1 MKLNIPC
8 TSTLHVAVG
17 AFDGVHQ
24 AHKKLIARAVDE
36 ASKNNSTSL
45 VLTFEPL
52 PKEVLSHEKFEGRL
66 LPAFVKQYMLSQQH
80 ADLLIVENFND
91 IRYLSEDQF
100 IRLLLQYAEKVVF
113 YAGPDFHVGHREGIR
128 YTGRNVDII
137 HEPDIIIDGL
147 ICRSSVIRDLIKKG
161 DVSTAAKLLGYE
173 YTYYTHTVSGSQIG
187 RTIDFPTINI
197 QPSNQI
203 TPGFGVYF
211 GEILLFG
218 ETRPCAAYVGTRP
231 SLRGLELRLEAHI
244 IDEMPVPFIPE
255 GTQTALRLIEKIS
268 EEKTFESLEKLR
280 KMLYNYKKISLGL
293 AAERYK
299 IQKAPPFPEC
309 GGQAALDN
317 AEGLC

>member
-1 MKLNIPC
+1 MKLNIPS
-8 TSTLHVAVG
+8 TSTLHVVLG

-24 AHKKLIARAVDE
+24 AHRKLIARAVDE
-36 ASKNNSTSL
+36 ASKNNGTSL

-52 PKEVLSHEKFEGRL
+52 PKEILSHEKFEGRL
-66 LPAFVKQYMLSQQH
+66 LPAFAKQYMLSQQH
-80 ADLLIVENFND
+80 TDVLIIENFNN
-91 IRYLSEDQF
+91 IRFLSEDQF
-100 IRLLLQYAEKVVF
+100 IRLLLQYAKKVVF
-113 YAGPDFHVGHREGIR
+113 YAGPDFHIGCREGTR
-128 YTGRNVDII
+128 YTGQNIKII
-137 HEPDIIIDGL
+137 HEQDIMIDGFP
-147 ICRSSVIRDLIKKG
+147 CRSSVIRDLIKKG
-161 DVSTAAKLLGYE
+161 EIRTAAKLLGYE

-187 RTIDFPTINI
+187 RTIGFPTINI

-231 SLRGLELRLEAHI
+231 SLKGLELRLEAHI
-244 IDEMPVPFIPE
+244 IDEKSVPFIPE

-280 KMLYNYKKISLGL
+280 QMLYNYKKISLGL
-293 AAERYK
+293 ATERYK

-309 GGQAALDN
+309 
-317 AEGLC
+317 ER